1 MSEPTPTAQ
10 PAAAT
15 AAATAPGGTEFAPIQ
30 SQEDFDRRIQDRLAR
45 ERAKYSDY
53 DTLKSAAGEFE
64 QFKEASK
71 TEQQKA
77 IDAAKSEGAQ
87 EATGKFT
94 KRIMNAEI
102 KATAASLGFTD
113 PGDAIALFGDTSKI
127 TFTDEGPDAEAI
139 KTRLTEI
146 ATSKAY
152 LIKAEP
158 GPKVGTRPRAK
169 AGSETDSSNK
179 PTGKSRA
186 AAALR
191 EFSGTR

>member
-1 MSEPTPTAQ
+1 MSDLEPTPKAAES
-10 PAAAT
+10 AAA
-15 AAATAPGGTEFAPIQ
+15 GTEFTPIQ
-30 SQEDFDRRIQDRLAR
+30 SQEDFDRRIQDRIAR

-53 DTLKSAAGEFE
+53 DALKAAAGEFE

-87 EATGKFT
+87 EVAGKFT
-94 KRIMNAEI
+94 KRIVNAEI
-102 KATAASLGFTD
+102 KATAAALGFAD
-113 PGDAIALFGDTSKI
+113 PGDAIALFGDISKVKVE
-127 TFTDEGPDAEAI
+127 DDGPDADAI
-139 KTRLTEI
+139 KSRLTDI
-146 ATSKAY
+146 ATNKPY
-152 LIKAEP
+152 LIKGEA
-158 GPKVGTRPRAK
+158 GPSRATRPKPK
-169 AGSETDSSNK
+169 AGHASDDSNK